1 MIDDLAIEPLADQK
15 SILHGFA
22 GVTDALTYRGVV
34 TFKTTKDAKV
44 LSLKLELRGSVR
56 SALSS
61 EDGHFVAHQ
70 DILASS
76 LYILDPTTSL
86 TADMDSK
93 LKRPT
98 ILVPKGAASF
108 EFLIDI
114 PTDISATL
122 PVSYT
127 RSLPPPTGVAAA
139 AASTFAA
146 ESAAASK
153 AAAAN
158 SKKTKTIEANVVF
171 DETKKKKW
179 NGGKISYTLTA
190 SLEVVHTVLL
200 MTSTK
205 TYVATEEVDF
215 PRVDSLAV
223 ARSVHTNTGR
233 LIQGSDDH
241 IDYKFELDRTIFCIG
256 QPIQVNIISL
266 VPREHRFDIAQVSI
280 NLVQIEKIRAMRDPS
295 LERPDCY
302 KQCVLKTVL
311 DTVDIA
317 RPSSGFKKFMVKMG
331 KKLEPW
337 RGEAS
342 VRIDTVHRKLKN
354 DPKHK
359 SIDAYQ
365 SFDSEYVTV
374 THQFEL
380 RVKIAKVTEALVYSV
395 AVRFVD
401 IDADT
406 RIWVLNNADCLTGGV
421 ATGNDEDAKSGYIFE
436 EDDLPRLEP
445 ATVEV
450 GPVAT
455 ASSSGE
461 EETLAVAETPEGD
474 AVVVAQ
480 SEVPVT
486 EDEAL
491 KVEAHS
497 AERENMR
504 KEVFGNKEE

>member
-280 NLVQIEKIRAMRDPS
+280 NL
-295 LERPDCY
+295 
-302 KQCVLKTVL
+302 
-311 DTVDIA
+311 
-317 RPSSGFKKFMVKMG
+317 
-331 KKLEPW
+331 
-337 RGEAS
+337 
-342 VRIDTVHRKLKN
+342 
-354 DPKHK
+354 

>member
-98 ILVPKGAASF
+98 ILVPK
-108 EFLIDI
+108 EQPHL
-114 PTDISATL
+114 T
-122 PVSYT
+122 
-127 RSLPPPTGVAAA
+127 A